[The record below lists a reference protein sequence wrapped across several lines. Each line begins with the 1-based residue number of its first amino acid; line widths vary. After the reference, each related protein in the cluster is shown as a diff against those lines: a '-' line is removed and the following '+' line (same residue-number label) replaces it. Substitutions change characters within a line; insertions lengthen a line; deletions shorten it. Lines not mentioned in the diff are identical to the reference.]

1 MEEAML
7 HIEFL
12 SICKAYKPGFF
23 KKPVHAVSDLTLSIE
38 RGEVFGLVGPNGAG
52 KSTTIRML
60 LALTR
65 PDHGEIRVG
74 GTRTDARS
82 FLRDV
87 GYLPENPYLY
97 DHLTLRE
104 LLHFNGAVSGLT
116 RHQIAVK
123 IASLTQ
129 QIGVA
134 HAMDKPLRT
143 FSKGMK
149 QRAGL
154 CFALLHDPSL
164 VILDE
169 PMSGLDPLG
178 RRMVCDLILGL
189 KKQGKTVFFCS
200 HILSDVERLCDRIA
214 ILDKGHLVR
223 SFTDLEMNSFRS
235 GETDLEQ
242 SFIAAVSSE
251 DSR

>member
-1 MEEAML
+1 MP
-7 HIEFL
+7 HIDFL
-12 SICKAYKPGFF
+12 RVHKTYKSGLF
-23 KKPVHAVSDLTLSIE
+23 KKPVQAVTGLTVSIA

-60 LALTR
+60 LNLIR
-65 PDHGEIRVG
+65 PDHGEIRVNG
-74 GTRTDARS
+74 AATGPRS

-104 LLHFNGAVSGLT
+104 LLLFAGTTSGLRRYQSVERIRT
-116 RHQIAVK
+116 LPQK
-123 IASLTQ
+123 IG
-129 QIGVA
+129 IGYA
-134 HAMDKPLRT
+134 LDKPLRT
-143 FSKGMK
+143 FSKGMR

-164 VILDE
+164 IILDE

-178 RRMVCDLILGL
+178 RRMVCELILGL
-189 KKQGKTVFFCS
+189 KEQGKTIFFCS

-214 ILDKGHLVR
+214 ILDKGRLVR
-223 SFTDLEMNSFRS
+223 SFTDLEMAVFRK
-235 GETDLEQ
+235 GESDLEQ
-242 SFIAAVSSE
+242 AFVEIVSGGGGQ
-251 DSR
+251 